1 MARTEERKRASRRLQ
16 IRNGEAKVKQ
26 DSITIKQLADLRAT
40 GHVAHIYSKVVCA
53 DGFRYYR
60 LTGKV
65 EAKR

>member
-1 MARTEERKRASRRLQ
+1 M
-16 IRNGEAKVKQ
+16 KQ